1 MHPLALRENILNY
14 NFITYWQKW
23 HLKWAD
29 FILQAYSVC
38 ILSKSNQ
45 VVQVALYRLKA
56 KEKKTTVI
64 HKDQESTDTTKV
76 RQTAVQL
83 NPRKKTH

>member
-1 MHPLALRENILNY
+1 MSRFYFASIQCL
-14 NFITYWQKW
+14 
-23 HLKWAD
+23 
-29 FILQAYSVC
+29 

-56 KEKKTTVI
+56 KEKKTTLI

-83 NPRKKTH
+83 KPRKKTH

>member
-1 MHPLALRENILNY
+1 MSRFYFASIQCL
-14 NFITYWQKW
+14 
-23 HLKWAD
+23 
-29 FILQAYSVC
+29 

-56 KEKKTTVI
+56 KEKKPLI

-83 NPRKKTH
+83 KPRKKTH